1 MGEANRRGT
10 FEERKAKSR
19 KRKKHPS
26 MIMQIGR
33 TAKDIEAEH
42 VEKRAA
48 RKKRNKIKIE
58 KAIERNKR
66 KRAQNN
72 I

>member
-10 FEERKAKSR
+10 FEERKAKSKLR
-19 KRKKHPS
+19 KPKRRLS
-26 MIMQIGR
+26 SIMQIGR

-58 KAIERNKR
+58 KIIERNKR
-66 KRAQNN
+66 KRRVE
-72 I
+72 